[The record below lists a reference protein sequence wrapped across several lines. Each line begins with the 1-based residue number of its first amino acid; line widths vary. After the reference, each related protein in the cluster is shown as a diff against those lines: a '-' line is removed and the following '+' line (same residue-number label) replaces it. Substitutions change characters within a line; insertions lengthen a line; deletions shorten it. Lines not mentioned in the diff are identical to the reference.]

1 MRFQDVTAGK
11 EVTFLETAVKLCLML
26 QLFIFCSITS
36 WPLMAVRE
44 CILVV
49 SPSMQ
54 FKMHLQSSQAAAFI
68 THSSFAY
75 KKKKKKKSTSNIQK
89 GIIFWESPPTG
100 KSNWCTLHECDVL
113 VIWYA
118 RRILRVILKISCD
131 SLQILATLTRNNVR
145 SL

>member
-11 EVTFLETAVKLCLML
+11 EVTFLETAVKLSDAAIVYILLYHFM
-26 QLFIFCSITS
+26 TS
-36 WPLMAVRE
+36 DGSKRMHFS
-44 CILVV
+44 CV

-75 KKKKKKKSTSNIQK
+75 KKKKKKSTSNIQK
-89 GIIFWESPPTG
+89 GIIFWKSPPTG